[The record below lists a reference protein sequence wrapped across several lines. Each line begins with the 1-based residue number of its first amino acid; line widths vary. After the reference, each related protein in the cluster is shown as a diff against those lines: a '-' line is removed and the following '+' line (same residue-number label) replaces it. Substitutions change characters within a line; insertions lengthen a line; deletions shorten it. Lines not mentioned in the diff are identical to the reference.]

1 MSGFYWWVN
10 ISILL
15 IELVV
20 STAITSI
27 FISENLKIRRKAFSY
42 IIMLGSIFI
51 LQDLVSIIFYYY
63 FSLQYGSVLAIP
75 LLIINLFGISALLL
89 IYKILNF

>member
-15 IELVV
+15 IELVF
-20 STAITSI
+20 SMAITSI

-51 LQDLVSIIFYYY
+51 VQDLVSIFFYYY